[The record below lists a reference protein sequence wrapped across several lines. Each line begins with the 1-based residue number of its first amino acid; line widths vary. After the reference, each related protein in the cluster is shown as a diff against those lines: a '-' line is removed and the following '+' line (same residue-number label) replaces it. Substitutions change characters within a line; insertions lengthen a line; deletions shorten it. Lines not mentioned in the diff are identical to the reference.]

1 MKVLIYLEENLLAP
15 KGGPYAVGY
24 YIHQQLKLKNVKNVD
39 FLPNYVSNK
48 FGQKLIKFSIIHK
61 LLQPVYR
68 IYSRYKRYSKLLST
82 GGYSKVD
89 LSPYDIV
96 HFHKTIDII
105 EAKQSLIEYKGKVM
119 LTSHSPEPLSK
130 EIWDNH
136 LTKFEKIFFSR
147 MYKRLIE
154 LDEYAFNRAD
164 IIHFPCEEAEE
175 PYFKNWPQ
183 YGHIKAQNTSKY
195 VYIPTGI
202 PCCSPKRNRKTIRKE
217 LAIPEDDFV
226 ISYVGRHNRV
236 KGYDKL
242 KLIGERVL
250 SENTNAWVVVGGKEE
265 PLTRYSHPH
274 WIELGWTNDAHSYIS
289 ASDIF
294 VLPNLDTYFDIVML
308 EVLSLGKIVVAS
320 KTGGNKYFERF
331 KKSGIF
337 LYETIDDAI
346 KIVAELSMMTKE
358 QIKVL
363 GDTNRIIYK
372 ENFTDEV
379 FVDSYLKFLMSEI
392 NE

>member
-24 YIHQQLKLKNVKNVD
+24 YIHQQLKLQNVKD
-39 FLPNYVSNK
+39 ITFLPNYVPNEY
-48 FGQKLIKFSIIHK
+48 GQKLAKCSFIHK
-61 LLQPVYR
+61 LLQPIYR

-89 LSPYDIV
+89 LSQYDIV
-96 HFHKTIDII
+96 HFHKTIDIL
-105 EAKQSLIEYKGKVM
+105 EAKQSLKEYKGKVM

-130 EIWDNH
+130 EIWDNY

-164 IIHFPCEEAEE
+164 IIQFPCEDAEE

-183 YGHIKAQNTSKY
+183 YSQIKAKNAGKY

-202 PCCSPKRNRKTIRKE
+202 PCCSPKRDRNTIRQE

-226 ISYVGRHNRV
+226 ISYMGRHNRV

-242 KLIGERVL
+242 KLIGERLL
-250 SENTNAWVVVGGKEE
+250 SKRNIWIVVGGKEE
-265 PLTRYSHPH
+265 PLTKYPHPR

-331 KKSGIF
+331 ERSGIF
-337 LYETIDDAI
+337 LYETIEEAV
-346 KIVAELSMMTKE
+346 KIIAKLSTMTKE
-358 QIKVL
+358 QRKVL
-363 GDTNRIIYK
+363 GDTNKMIYTK
-372 ENFTDEV
+372 NFTDKV
-379 FVDSYLKFLMSEI
+379 FVDSYLNFLKSEI